1 MNKLF
6 YNLLLESGRDP
17 VKRLNPSVLSINTT
31 HNYFKSF
38 KSVSNELY
46 SITGIL
52 PKNDIKKL
60 HYTYLTPYKIFQP
73 PKEINT
79 LFVNALDISCIDYNF
94 NSYTL
99 PTYYE
104 SLVRYLRDDKINIF
118 NKELELMKQYYNI
131 TTPIDCYKISNDVY
145 IFFDDKYN
153 IISEEIIEDTESL
166 LDKIYNQS

>member
-6 YNLLLESGRDP
+6 YNLMLESGKDP
-17 VKRLNPSVLSINTT
+17 VKRLNPSVLTINTT
-31 HNYFKSF
+31 RNYFKSF
-38 KSVSNELY
+38 KSITNELY

-52 PKNDIKKL
+52 PKNDLKKVY
-60 HYTYLTPYKIFQP
+60 YTYLTPYKTFQY

-79 LFVNALDISCIDYNF
+79 LFVNALDISFIDYEF
-94 NSYTL
+94 NSYNL
-99 PTYYE
+99 PTYYDTFIK
-104 SLVRYLRDDKINIF
+104 YLRDDKINIF

-145 IFFDDKYN
+145 IFFDDKHN
-153 IISEEIIEDTESL
+153 IVSEEIIENTESV